1 MFKFTVPG
9 GDYDFNPKTRQ
20 YVDKDLVF
28 TEKKL
33 KRAKAAIK
41 EYVDEGVP
49 FTMVFIPKG

>member
-9 GDYDFNPKTRQ
+9 GDWDYNVETDRHTS
-20 YVDKDLVF
+20 KDLVF

-41 EYVDEGVP
+41 EYVDEDVP
-49 FTMVFIPKG
+49 FTMIFIPKG